1 MADAIILSALPT
13 PAVIE
18 ELSYEAILSA
28 LMVDAQARFD
38 AAGIDYDVGALES
51 DPVKIILE
59 AAAYRE
65 LLLRARIND
74 AARANLLP
82 FAGGTDLEHLSA
94 FYGLT
99 KLVGETDTQLVE
111 RTLLAIVGRSAAG
124 PEERYEAVARSVDA
138 RIIDAH
144 IYQVDG
150 GPALHC
156 VLLTS
161 DNGGVPD
168 DTLKAD
174 VLAALTA
181 DDIRSINDVIT
192 VGAAVSAVV
201 NITADVWLRP
211 DASQQIITDLPALI
225 TSEWA
230 TVARIGDDLALS
242 WIDSRMHVD
251 GVSRVEIVA
260 PATSVIATDEQAI
273 AIGTV
278 TINYKG
284 RTR

>member
-1 MADAIILSALPT
+1 MSTIDLSAIAAPE
-13 PAVIE
+13 VIE
-18 ELSYEAILSA
+18 ELSYESILSS

-38 AAGIDYDVGALES
+38 ADGIDYDVGNLET
-51 DPVKIILE
+51 DPVKIVLE

-65 LLLRARIND
+65 VNLRARAND
-74 AARANLLP
+74 AARANLLA
-82 FAGGTDLEHLSA
+82 FAGGTDLEHLAA
-94 FYGLT
+94 FYDVT
-99 KLVGETDTQLVE
+99 RSVGETDTSLRE
-111 RTLLAIVGRSAAG
+111 RVLLAIVGRSAAG
-124 PEERYEAVARSVDA
+124 PEERYEAVARAVDA

-161 DNGGVPD
+161 GNGGVPD
-168 DTLKAD
+168 NTLKDA

-181 DDIRSINDVIT
+181 DDVRSINDVIT
-192 VGAAVSAVV
+192 VGAAVSTVV

-211 DASQQIITDLPALI
+211 EASQQIITDLPASI
-225 TSEWA
+225 KAAWSST
-230 TVARIGDDLALS
+230 ARIGDDLALS
-242 WIDSRMHVD
+242 WINSRLHVD
-251 GVSRVEIVA
+251 GVSRVEVTA
-260 PATSVIATDEQAI
+260 PVDSVIATDEEAI
-273 AIGTV
+273 GIGTV